1 MATFLYRLGLRSYR
15 RRTAVVAVWLL
26 LLVAAGV
33 GALTL
38 SGKTVDT
45 FRIPG
50 QESTTALDILGE
62 KFGAGAN
69 GATAQVVLAA
79 PPGGTVTAGPAAAQV
94 AATVDRL
101 RTLNGVVAVTDPLD
115 PKAPAV
121 SADKRA
127 AYSTVTYGVQPPE
140 ITYTQRAALIGAV
153 QAARDGGLTAEVTG
167 QASVPPTEPGGA
179 AELIGVVAAVV
190 VLLVTYGS
198 LVAAGMN
205 LLTAIVGVAIGA
217 LGITTLTGFVDL
229 QSTTPIL
236 ALMLGLAVGIDYAL
250 FIFTRFRQE
259 LGRGRD
265 TGDAAATAV
274 GTAGSAVLTAGITV
288 VIALA
293 GLVVAGIPFLTE
305 MGLAAAA
312 TVVVAVLVAL
322 TLVPAVL
329 GFVGPRML
337 RRRPRRARGFWAGW
351 AATVTRRRWLSLV
364 AAVVALAVVA
374 IPVAS
379 MQTTLVQPDAP
390 GTTQARAA
398 QILSERFGPGVTGPL
413 VVLVDGPG
421 AAERAATVSQ
431 QARGLPD
438 VAAATPPRPSRD
450 GSAALVTVIPASAP
464 DSEATVDLVHAL
476 RDRFGGDATPRVYVS
491 GNTAVSVDVSEQL
504 DHALPI
510 YLVLV
515 VGLALVLLIL
525 VFRSIL
531 VPVVGVAGFLLT
543 IGASLGA
550 VVAVFQWG
558 WLKDLVQADSTGPLL
573 SLTPILVIGVLFG
586 LAMDYQV
593 FLVSRIHEAH
603 AHGTP
608 PVEAIRTGF
617 RQAAPVVLAAAAIMF
632 SVFAGF
638 VVPGD
643 ATIKPIASALA
654 LGIILDAVVV
664 RMVLMPSALALLGAR
679 AWWLPR
685 WLGWLPRLDVEGLA
699 LERQAPEP
707 EREAVSG

>member
-1 MATFLYRLGLRSYR
+1 
-15 RRTAVVAVWLL
+15 
-26 LLVAAGV
+26 
-33 GALTL
+33 
-38 SGKTVDT
+38 
-45 FRIPG
+45 
-50 QESTTALDILGE
+50 
-62 KFGAGAN
+62 
-69 GATAQVVLAA
+69 
-79 PPGGTVTAGPAAAQV
+79 
-94 AATVDRL
+94 
-101 RTLNGVVAVTDPLD
+101 
-115 PKAPAV
+115 
-121 SADKRA
+121 
-127 AYSTVTYGVQPPE
+127 
-140 ITYTQRAALIGAV
+140 
-153 QAARDGGLTAEVTG
+153 
-167 QASVPPTEPGGA
+167 
-179 AELIGVVAAVV
+179 
-190 VLLVTYGS
+190 
-198 LVAAGMN
+198 
-205 LLTAIVGVAIGA
+205 
-217 LGITTLTGFVDL
+217 
-229 QSTTPIL
+229 
-236 ALMLGLAVGIDYAL
+236 
-250 FIFTRFRQE
+250 
-259 LGRGRD
+259 
-265 TGDAAATAV
+265 
-274 GTAGSAVLTAGITV
+274 
-288 VIALA
+288 
-293 GLVVAGIPFLTE
+293 
-305 MGLAAAA
+305 
-312 TVVVAVLVAL
+312 
-322 TLVPAVL
+322 
-329 GFVGPRML
+329 
-337 RRRPRRARGFWAGW
+337 
-351 AATVTRRRWLSLV
+351 
-364 AAVVALAVVA
+364 
-374 IPVAS
+374 VAS
-379 MQTTLVQPDAP
+379 MRTTLVQPDAP

-421 AAERAATVSQ
+421 AAERAAAVSE

-438 VAAATPPRPSRD
+438 VAAVTPPRPSPDRT
-450 GSAALVTVIPASAP
+450 AALVTVIPGSAP
-464 DSEATVDLVHAL
+464 DSAATVDLVHAL

-491 GNTAVSVDVSEQL
+491 GNTAVSVDVSQQL

-543 IGASLGA
+543 IGAALGA

-654 LGIILDAVVV
+654 LGIVVDAVVV
-664 RMVLMPSALALLGAR
+664 RMVLMPSALALLGGR

-699 LERQAPEP
+699 LDRPAPEP
-707 EREAVSG
+707 EREPVSG

>member
-1 MATFLYRLGLRSYR
+1 MATLLYRLGLGSYR
-15 RRTAVVAVWLL
+15 HRVAVAGVWLL
-26 LLVAAGV
+26 LLVAAGI
-33 GALTL
+33 GAATL
-38 SGKTVDT
+38 SGSTVMT

-50 QESTTALDILGE
+50 QESTTALDILGD

-69 GATAQVVLAA
+69 GATAQVVLQTRNGSPIAS
-79 PPGGTVTAGPAAAQV
+79 GPAATQV
-94 AATVDRL
+94 REVVARL
-101 RTLNGVVAVTDPLD
+101 QKLNGVVNATNPLD

-121 SADKRA
+121 SRDGRA
-127 AYSTVTYGVQPPE
+127 AYSTVTYGVQPQE
-140 ITYTQRAALIGAV
+140 ITYTQRAALIGTV
-153 QAARDGGLTAEVTG
+153 QAARDAGLTAEITG
-167 QASVPPTEPGGA
+167 QASQPPSAVGGA
-179 AELIGVVAAVV
+179 SELIGVVAALV
-190 VLLVTYGS
+190 VLALTYGS

-217 LGITTLTGFVDL
+217 LGITTLTGFVEL

-259 LGRGRD
+259 LQDGRD
-265 TGDAAATAV
+265 VEDAVAIAV

-312 TVVVAVLVAL
+312 TVVVAVLLAL
-322 TLVPAVL
+322 TLVPAVAGFL
-329 GFVGPRML
+329 GRRML
-337 RRRPRRARGFWAGW
+337 RGKARTDRGFWRGW
-351 AATVTRRRWLSLV
+351 AGVVTRRRWLSLV
-364 AAVVALAVVA
+364 AAVVALAVIA
-374 IPVAS
+374 IPVFS
-379 MQTTLVQPDAP
+379 MRTTLVPAEAA
-390 GTTQARAA
+390 GTTQARAT

-413 VVLVDGPG
+413 VLLVDGPG
-421 AAERAATVSQ
+421 AAQRAAAVSQ
-431 QARGLPD
+431 QARSLPD
-438 VAAATPPRPSRD
+438 VAAVTPPRPSPD
-450 GSAALVTVIPASAP
+450 GSAALVTVIPGSAP
-464 DSEATVDLVHAL
+464 DSDRTVQLVHAL
-476 RDRFGGDATPRVYVS
+476 RDRFGGEATPRVYVS
-491 GNTAVSVDVSEQL
+491 GNTAVSVDVSQQL

-531 VPVVGVAGFLLT
+531 VPVVGVVGFLLT

-558 WLKDLVQADSTGPLL
+558 WLSSLVQADSTGPLL

-593 FLVSRIHEAH
+593 FMVARIHEAH
-603 AHGTP
+603 AHGAEP
-608 PVEAIRTGF
+608 GPAIRTGF
-617 RQAAPVVLAAAAIMF
+617 RRAAPVVTAAAAIMF

-638 VVPGD
+638 VIPGD

-654 LGIILDAVVV
+654 LGILVDAVVV
-664 RMVLMPSALALLGAR
+664 RMIIMPSALALLGR
-679 AWWLPR
+679 HAWWLPR
-685 WLGWLPRLDVEGLA
+685 WLGWLPKLDVEGLG
-699 LERQAPEP
+699 LERRSA
-707 EREAVSG
+707 ERAKEAVAG